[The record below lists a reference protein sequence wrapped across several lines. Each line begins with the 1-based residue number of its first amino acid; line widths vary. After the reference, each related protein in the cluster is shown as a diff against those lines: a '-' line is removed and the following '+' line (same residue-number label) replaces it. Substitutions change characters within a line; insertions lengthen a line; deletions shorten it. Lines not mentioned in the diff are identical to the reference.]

1 VVEPSISNMGYVTT
15 VLSPQERRAAGP
27 KAGAQAAA
35 SIALDPQGGVSVAID
50 SVPQGQG
57 HRTVVAQVVADVFGL
72 APAAIRVDAALDTGK
87 DAWSIAAGNYA
98 SRFAGATAGAA
109 YLAATRLKERLA
121 GIAAAQLNQRPQDLR
136 FAGGRIFAAANPEN
150 SLSFA
155 RIAGAGHWFPA
166 EPDVLRETV
175 FWSPAALAAPNEA
188 DEINPAAVYGFV
200 FDFCGV
206 EIDADSGE
214 IRIDKY
220 VTLHDAGHIL
230 NPALFDGQV
239 RGGFAM
245 ALGAALGERLL
256 YDEDGGFLSGSF
268 ADYPLPTAATIPEL
282 IILHRESPSP
292 LTPLGAKGMA
302 EGNAMSTPACIANAA
317 ADALGVD
324 AIDVPLTPARV
335 LGLLRQSPARG

>member
-1 VVEPSISNMGYVTT
+1 
-15 VLSPQERRAAGP
+15 
-27 KAGAQAAA
+27 
-35 SIALDPQGGVSVAID
+35 
-50 SVPQGQG
+50 VPQGQG
-57 HRTVVAQVVADVFGL
+57 HRTVAAQIVADVFGL

-87 DAWSIAAGNYA
+87 DPWSIAAGNYA

-109 YLAATRLKERLA
+109 YLAAIRLRERLA
-121 GIAAAQLNQRPQDLR
+121 QIAAATLNQRPEALR
-136 FAGGRIFAAANPEN
+136 FAGGRIFTAANPEN

-166 EPDVLRETV
+166 EPDALRETV

-188 DEINPAAVYGFV
+188 DEINAAAVYGFV
-200 FDFCGV
+200 FDFCGI
-206 EIDADSGE
+206 EIDRDSGA

-220 VTLHDAGHIL
+220 VTLHDAGRIL

-245 ALGAALGERLL
+245 ALGAALCERLV
-256 YDEDGGFLSGSF
+256 YGEDGGCLSGSF
-268 ADYPLPTAATIPEL
+268 ADYALPIAAMIPEL
-282 IILHRESPSP
+282 QILHWESPSP
-292 LTPLGAKGMA
+292 VTPLGAKGVA

-324 AIDVPLTPARV
+324 EIELPLTSERV
-335 LGLLRQSPARG
+335 LALLRRQPPASG